1 MKYYNANRGMYGQ
14 REEWADNGNGN
25 YAKVY
30 FRIDTIGFD
39 CMNGSFSEETDAQLF
54 HEEASN
60 IIGSFGIVESSGYK
74 QNNEYLYAH
83 PSHIS
88 GIMAKDKIR
97 EIAEAIDNSKSMTI
111 RWVDVYEEYAII
123 PDDEYRKIL
132 ETKCKDMIKYIIEQS
147 ATKRTN
153 QYVFA
158 LDIAARTQERFK
170 ENRLNARED
179 INRHGLTCKFA
190 MEIIAQLV
198 NDGYLLMW
206 DRDNDGEYY
215 IRSLNKT
222 EQKKNKV
229 KYAELWKEGT

>member
-1 MKYYNANRGMYGQ
+1 MKFYNANRGMYGQ
-14 REEWADNGNGN
+14 REEWTDNGNGN

-39 CMNGSFSEETDAQLF
+39 CMNGSFSEEADAQLF
-54 HEEASN
+54 HEESSN
-60 IIGSFGIVESSGYK
+60 IISSFGIVESSGFK
-74 QNNEYLYAH
+74 QDNEYLYAH
-83 PSHIS
+83 PQNIS
-88 GIMAKDKIR
+88 GIVAKNKIR
-97 EIAEAIDNSKSMTI
+97 DIAEAIDNSKSMTI

-132 ETKCKDMIKYIIEQS
+132 ETKRKDMIKYIIEQS

-158 LDIAARTQERFK
+158 GDVVARAQEHFK

-179 INRHGLTCKFA
+179 INRRGLTCKFA

-198 NDGYLLMW
+198 NNGYLLMW

-229 KYAELWKEGT
+229 KYAELWKEGA